1 MIEKTMI
8 KLTEEAVR
16 NFITKRYP
24 ESQILAVEMFDN
36 ADMAFVLTMFN
47 TSTVTRYTVDINS
60 DGYIDIWSC
69 EAMRFVEIYK
79 RREI

>member
-1 MIEKTMI
+1 MIRKNMI

-24 ESQILAVEMFDN
+24 AAQILAVEMFDN

-60 DGYIDIWSC
+60 DGDIDIWSC
-69 EAMRFVEIYK
+69 EVVRFVEIYK
-79 RREI
+79 RSEI